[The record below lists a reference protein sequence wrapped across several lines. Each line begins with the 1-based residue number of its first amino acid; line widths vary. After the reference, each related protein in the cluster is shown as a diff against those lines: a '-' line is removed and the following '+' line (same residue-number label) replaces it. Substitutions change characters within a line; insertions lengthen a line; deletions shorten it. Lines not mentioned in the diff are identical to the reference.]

1 MKTQKSFKTVG
12 IVIALAAL
20 LGIVLFAI
28 GQKDYGDLRMRSE
41 QAVDAMNKEYAEDTY
56 GGATPE
62 ETLQLFTDALKKG
75 DTELASKYF
84 LPEDRGEMK
93 VFLDQLKAR
102 DGMKKLF
109 EDMGL
114 LKKTYSEN
122 NKVFFSIANNE
133 GIVDVQVVL
142 IQNEKGLWKILQ
154 I

>member
-84 LPEDRGEMK
+84 LPEDQRS
-93 VFLDQLKAR
+93 QLTR
-102 DGMKKLF
+102 F
-109 EDMGL
+109 
-114 LKKTYSEN
+114 
-122 NKVFFSIANNE
+122 NKIKNGGTLN
-133 GIVDVQVVL
+133 VL
-142 IQNEKGLWKILQ
+142 INAIETRVIDNTEIDVVRYIIVNSEGLGSPLVLVKSLNENWKIRTL
-154 I
+154 